1 MTAKRKPKA
10 KPKTAKRKAQ
20 QKPVKRSPAPSRP
33 SKPLRPPKVTKRG
46 TGGSKVKGE
55 KAKREAL
62 RRERISLALKRFHA
76 KRKTIKTFLEGDT
89 KSDKAWGK
97 KLYEEAKRAQKQ
109 AKRKPT
115 KIRKRD
121 APPVSM
127 PPGYENI
134 GGDKIGKAGA
144 MLERALQA
152 LNTPE
157 TMEALGI
164 KVPLTAD
171 LKRHVNSDDSFDAE
185 LRIREIPR
193 GLTIHKLAI
202 YVEGLIDPIPSTF
215 MSTGIRTEQTE
226 ELKGKKYERHAGK
239 AQIGT
244 NYFKARKKAI
254 AFATGRMIQGRF
266 IDKRYHKPSEFYVRI
281 HWSPDGSR
289 PIRKPKIVK

>member
-1 MTAKRKPKA
+1 MASKR
-10 KPKTAKRKAQ
+10 KRKAQ
-20 QKPVKRSPAPSRP
+20 QKPVRRKVAPPQRKPAPSRP
-33 SKPLRPPKVTKRG
+33 SKPVRPPKVTKRG
-46 TGGSKVKGE
+46 KGGSKVRKVSQ
-55 KAKREAL
+55 AQAREDL
-62 RRERISLALKRFHA
+62 RRKRISLALKRFHA
-76 KRKTIKTFLEGDT
+76 KRKTLKTFLEGDT
-89 KSDKAWGK
+89 KADKAWGK

-109 AKRKPT
+109 AKRKPP

-134 GGDKIGKAGA
+134 GGDKIGKVGA
-144 MLERALQA
+144 MLERTLLA

-164 KVPLTAD
+164 KVPLTVD
-171 LKRHVNSDDSFDAE
+171 LKRHVNSDESFDAE
-185 LRIREIPR
+185 LRVREIPR

-202 YVEGLIDPIPSTF
+202 YIEGLIDPIPSTF

-239 AQIGT
+239 VQIGT

-289 PIRKPKIVK
+289 PIRKAKPVK